1 MADIA
6 DVNRPG
12 GWMVRAS
19 TLGGMVRTFYVYE
32 LDDEKAAALAKT
44 AIQATNGERIDTVK
58 LLDVDELEKHGL
70 KSGDVKQFVTG
81 LV

>member
-1 MADIA
+1 MDGAGVDARRI
-6 DVNRPG
+6 
-12 GWMVRAS
+12 
-19 TLGGMVRTFYVYE
+19 VRTFYVYE